1 MKRVLKIAIPAILL
15 ISSVAFTVRNERH
28 FQIVKNLDIFATLFK
43 EVNAFYVDEVN
54 PNQLVEVGIRAMLK
68 TLDPYTTYIP
78 EDDIEDYLTLTTGE
92 YGGIGAIVD
101 KKSGVNT
108 IVMPYKDSPADR
120 AGLKIGDQILK
131 INGIDLADKSS
142 GSISQ
147 LLKGQS
153 NSDIVLTI
161 KRLNK
166 DVTFD
171 VDLKREKI
179 TISNVP
185 YFGLVTENVGYIRLT
200 DFTTKAGVEVG
211 LALKKLS
218 EDGATKIILD
228 LRGNP
233 GGLLEE
239 AINVSNVFVP
249 KGREIVS
256 TKGKLESWT
265 KRYQAPS
272 NAVDVEIPMAVLI
285 DNGSASASEIVA
297 GVMQDYDRGVLI
309 GRKTFGKGL
318 VQQTRPL
325 AYNSQLKVTTAKY
338 YIPSGRCIQAIDYS
352 HRNPDGS
359 VGKIPDSLK
368 TEFVTMNGRKVFDG
382 GGVDPDVTTKKYK
395 FASITYSLMRNDL
408 IFDYAT
414 EYYYDHPE
422 IGKADE
428 FQLTDTEYQHFVDW
442 IQEKDH
448 SYTTVVEQRIESLIA
463 SAKDE
468 KYYDDIKDKIAQL
481 QQAAEDNKRA
491 DIKTFRKEIQ
501 TLLEQEIASRY
512 YLQLGAIESTF
523 KKDNDILTAVEVLND
538 DSRYN
543 KLLGK

>member
-297 GVMQDYDRGVLI
+297 GVMQDYDRGVL
-309 GRKTFGKGL
+309 
-318 VQQTRPL
+318 
-325 AYNSQLKVTTAKY
+325 
-338 YIPSGRCIQAIDYS
+338 
-352 HRNPDGS
+352 
-359 VGKIPDSLK
+359 
-368 TEFVTMNGRKVFDG
+368 
-382 GGVDPDVTTKKYK
+382 
-395 FASITYSLMRNDL
+395 
-408 IFDYAT
+408 
-414 EYYYDHPE
+414 
-422 IGKADE
+422 
-428 FQLTDTEYQHFVDW
+428 
-442 IQEKDH
+442 
-448 SYTTVVEQRIESLIA
+448 
-463 SAKDE
+463 
-468 KYYDDIKDKIAQL
+468 
-481 QQAAEDNKRA
+481 
-491 DIKTFRKEIQ
+491 
-501 TLLEQEIASRY
+501 
-512 YLQLGAIESTF
+512 
-523 KKDNDILTAVEVLND
+523 
-538 DSRYN
+538 
-543 KLLGK
+543 